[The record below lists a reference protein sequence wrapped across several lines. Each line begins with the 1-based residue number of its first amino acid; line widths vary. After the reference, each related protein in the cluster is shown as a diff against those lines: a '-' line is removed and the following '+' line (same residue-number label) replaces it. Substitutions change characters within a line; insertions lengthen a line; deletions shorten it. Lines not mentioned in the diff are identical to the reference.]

1 MHWEVEGGGP
11 SKCSG
16 CSNLRPLVAC
26 FSGRLDYLK
35 ENIFLLVYFAFVV
48 SAAGP
53 PCRVMTHNS
62 VIAKLE
68 HNHELI
74 GQNLRMIRFSQRENL
89 LISLKASFEALLS

>member
-68 HNHELI
+68 HNHESI
-74 GQNLRMIRFSQRENL
+74 GQNIRKIRFSQREKPTNL
-89 LISLKASFEALLS
+89 LKSFF